1 MNTATNE
8 IIDLAT
14 QATSKVPTTAD
25 WIFLGFSILL
35 AVTVITLFILGGKDD
50 KDKHADDEFFW
61 DE

>member
-8 IIDLAT
+8 VIDLA
-14 QATSKVPTTAD
+14 ARGISKVPTTAD

-35 AVTVITLFILGGKDD
+35 AVIVGTLFILGGKDD

>member
-8 IIDLAT
+8 VIDLAA

-25 WIFLGFSILL
+25 WVFLGFSILL
-35 AVTVITLFILGGKDD
+35 AIIVGTLFILGGKDD
-50 KDKHADDEFFW
+50 KDNHADDEFYW